1 MAIHA
6 TGRQAD
12 EPGLEY
18 RRPRRRTSASAH
30 QQRRQVPYLCRDLHA
45 REQALYYRGH
55 RAGGLPGA
63 GVVSAIAGMAR
74 REWDR
79 ASLSVC
85 LLQRIPGAPAGQACR
100 AALTARGESLAAFDE
115 RCIPSGGVAP
125 PSNTPGILSRRA
137 LPAGRLA
144 RLGATPDFHHG
155 LLTGGAGSRTPL
167 GAIRLFLEMRARDE
181 RLQEVLGIVDDG
193 RYGEPLIAVRLGVAI
208 VVFGQRGAL
217 TVGHAVLSQISG
229 LEVRR
234 DDLQRAAPR
243 QRRSA
248 APGAA
253 ASGSAAAAARTRITR
268 HSRVVCTLN
277 DAASGDDAATEA
289 ATATAAW
296 RSARDFPRRRRIT
309 LPARFSGWRLRL
321 AEAQQTGLLAGV
333 CFDLQRVVVLPGDVD
348 APWHAHDVG
357 RAVCPALI
365 AARRVLRRIP
375 RVDHLAALVVQRHTR
390 EITFRR
396 RDHPIAPIFRDH
408 RDPVAGEIDRRRG
421 PGVRRRRGR
430 AVPTALSIEGSRGR
444 HREPDDSDPS
454 SQ

>member
-137 LPAGRLA
+137 LPVGRLA

-155 LLTGGAGSRTPL
+155 LLKERRGEAGHPPGHPRLDDPDDPCARADARLRHLAAACGPQQRSVPRQSRIALPVAVPSGAGRQVE
-167 GAIRLFLEMRARDE
+167 GRLAAHGE
-181 RLQEVLGIVDDG
+181 QSPGQVLPPHCL
-193 RYGEPLIAVRLGVAI
+193 RP
-208 VVFGQRGAL
+208 
-217 TVGHAVLSQISG
+217 
-229 LEVRR
+229 
-234 DDLQRAAPR
+234 
-243 QRRSA
+243 
-248 APGAA
+248 
-253 ASGSAAAAARTRITR
+253 AAART
-268 HSRVVCTLN
+268 
-277 DAASGDDAATEA
+277 ASGAVE
-289 ATATAAW
+289 
-296 RSARDFPRRRRIT
+296 
-309 LPARFSGWRLRL
+309 SGL
-321 AEAQQTGLLAGV
+321 
-333 CFDLQRVVVLPGDVD
+333 
-348 APWHAHDVG
+348 
-357 RAVCPALI
+357 
-365 AARRVLRRIP
+365 
-375 RVDHLAALVVQRHTR
+375 
-390 EITFRR
+390 
-396 RDHPIAPIFRDH
+396 
-408 RDPVAGEIDRRRG
+408 
-421 PGVRRRRGR
+421 VRRRQRVGGGMTFLHR
-430 AVPTALSIEGSRGR
+430 LASVVRWLFHRNGAEQDLNDELQAFVDMAAADRTRDGAPPTEARRLAVLDLGWQVVLNGTSFAVRTGTDPAATTAAVRTA
-444 HREPDDSDPS
+444 
-454 SQ
+454 